1 MNIETQNLEN
11 HEVKINVALDNEEF
25 APYMA
30 KAAKKI
36 AGSQRIPGFRPGKA
50 PANVIRNM
58 FGEMAVAQEA
68 FDIFMEEKY
77 ASILNEAN
85 VEPGAMG
92 RLDNV
97 ETVNPPK
104 FSIIVPLKAV
114 VDLADYREVREDYVE
129 EAVTDE
135 EVEEALKQIKEPYA
149 SQEPVEDGE
158 VEDSELVYVMIKGE
172 LDTPL
177 EEGGST
183 EIVKEMPY
191 QFLVGADKDPDS
203 AWPYPEFTNVLIGHK
218 VGDVVTSSYT
228 YPENTA
234 MSALRGKTAT
244 YTTTVQSIKKMVLP
258 ENDDDF
264 AKNFGKETFADLLE
278 ELKKNLAEGKKH
290 AEENKYIDAVL
301 KKITDGSHIEY
312 SNAELQDEINSKVNE
327 IKESLQQRGIG
338 FDAWLKMKK
347 TDEASF
353 IENEVKSEA
362 IESLKRRLVL
372 SEFAAKEKIHVSY
385 EKYQEKAKEM
395 MEYYGAQLKNIKNNK
410 QRQQMI
416 SNISEN
422 ALNEAYLSDV
432 FGRMISIAKG
442 ENPAIEEEDPSEAN
456 AKAAAEAGE
465 EAEENK

>member
-11 HEVKINVALDNEEF
+11 HEVKINVTLDNEEF

-58 FGEMAVAQEA
+58 FGEMAIAQEA
-68 FDIFMEEKY
+68 FDVYLEDNY
-77 ASILNEAN
+77 AAILNEAK

-92 RLDNV
+92 RLESV
-97 ETVNPPK
+97 EEVNPPK
-104 FSIIVPLKAV
+104 FSLIIPLKAV

-129 EAVTDE
+129 EPVTDE

-158 VEDSELVYVMIKGE
+158 IEDGELVYVMIKGE
-172 LDTPL
+172 LDSPL

-191 QFLVGADKDPDS
+191 QFIIGADKDENT
-203 AWPYPEFTNVLIGHK
+203 AWPYPEFTNALIGHK
-218 VGDVVTSSYT
+218 VGDVVNSSYT
-228 YPENTA
+228 YPENTV
-234 MSALRGKTAT
+234 MSALKGKTAS
-244 YTTTVQSIKKMVLP
+244 YTTTIQSIKKMVLP
-258 ENDDDF
+258 ENDDEF

-278 ELKKNLAEGKKH
+278 ELKKNLAEGKKR
-290 AEENKYIDAVL
+290 AEENKYIDAVV
-301 KKITDGSHIEY
+301 KKITDGANIEY
-312 SNAELQDEINSKVNE
+312 SAAELQQEIDSKVDEIKAN
-327 IKESLQQRGIG
+327 LQQRGIG

-353 IENEVKSEA
+353 IENEVKENA

-372 SEFAAKEKIHVSY
+372 SEFASKEKISVNF

-395 MEYYGAQLKNIKNNK
+395 MDYYGAQLKSIKNNK
-410 QRQQMI
+410 ERKQLI
-416 SNISEN
+416 NNISEN

-432 FGRMISIAKG
+432 FDRLIAIAKG
-442 ENPAIEEEDPSEAN
+442 ENPEIVDPAEKN
-456 AKAAAEAGE
+456 AEAAAEAGAKE
-465 EAEENK
+465 EENE

>member
-58 FGEMAVAQEA
+58 FGEMAIAQEA

-191 QFLVGADKDPDS
+191 QFLVGGDKDPDS
-203 AWPYPEFTNVLIGHK
+203 AWPYPEFTNALIGHK
-218 VGDVVTSSYT
+218 IGDVVTSSYT

-244 YTTTVQSIKKMVLP
+244 YTTTIQSIKKLVLP

-395 MEYYGAQLKNIKNNK
+395 MDYYGAQLKNIKNSK

>member
-92 RLDNV
+92 RLDSV

-191 QFLVGADKDPDS
+191 QFLVGGDKDPDS

-353 IENEVKSEA
+353 IENEVKGEA

-395 MEYYGAQLKNIKNNK
+395 MDYYGAQLKNIKNSK

>member
-191 QFLVGADKDPDS
+191 QFLVGGDKDPDS

-395 MEYYGAQLKNIKNNK
+395 MDYYGAQLKNIKNNK

-416 SNISEN
+416 SNISKN